1 MPQTKVTIGYGTLF
15 EIADPATPT
24 AWTYIA
30 EIFDVKP
37 PAVNVAQSDAT
48 SNQSPNRS
56 REFIPGLID
65 QQEMSFSMNYIP
77 GSSSDTAI
85 LQSVGR
91 KRNCRITYPNGVSVL
106 FVGSLSTY
114 EPDSPTEER
123 QMASVSL
130 TLSGG
135 FVLTPPAAPRFVV
148 NPVISG
154 VAVVGSILQ
163 LDAGV
168 IGGAI
173 RTEVQWQRSTDSGV
187 GAAWADITGAEA
199 LAYVPV
205 AADVGERIRALVTAA
220 NDAFTTDQAS
230 LMTAVVA

>member
-15 EIADPATPT
+15 EMADPATPT
-24 AWTYIA
+24 AWTYIP
-30 EIFDVKP
+30 EVFDVKP

-65 QQEMSFSMNYIP
+65 QQEMSFAMNYIP
-77 GSSSDTAI
+77 GSNADIAI

-91 KRNCRITYPNGVSVL
+91 KRNCRLTYPNGVSAL

-123 QMASVSL
+123 QTASVSL

-135 FVLTPPAAPRFVV
+135 FVLTPAAAPRFVV

-173 RTEVQWQRSTDSGV
+173 SSEVQWQRSTDGGV
-187 GAAWADITGAEA
+187 GAAWADIPDAVA
-199 LAYVPV
+199 LAYVPTS
-205 AADVGERIRALVTAA
+205 ADVGERIRAVVTAM
-220 NDAFTTDQAS
+220 NEAFSTDQAS
-230 LMTAVVA
+230 VMTAVVA

>member
-15 EIADPATPT
+15 EMSDPANPT
-24 AWTYIA
+24 VWTYIP
-30 EIFDVKP
+30 EIFDVTP
-37 PAVNVAQSDAT
+37 PAVNIAQSDAT

-56 REFIPGLID
+56 REFIPGLIE

-77 GSSSDTAI
+77 GGPADAAI
-85 LQSVGR
+85 LASVGK

-123 QMASVSL
+123 QTASVSF

-135 FVLTPPAAPRFVV
+135 FVLTPVAAPRFVV
-148 NPVISG
+148 NPVVSG

-168 IGGAI
+168 IGGATT
-173 RTEVQWQRSTDSGV
+173 TEVQWQRSTDSGV
-187 GAAWADITGAEA
+187 GAAWADITGAVA

-205 AADVGERIRALVTAA
+205 AADVGERLRAVVTAI

-230 LMTAVVA
+230 VMTGVVA